1 MGTHQKDRQDQTTG
15 KDPQHQGTSQVG
27 THANPEATRPTDQPV
42 DPATRE
48 MRQGDRTDPAMPQG
62 TTPLER
68 DQRPI
73 NQQR

>member
-1 MGTHQKDRQDQTTG
+1 MGTPHKTDKTQQSDQAVQDRT
-15 KDPQHQGTSQVG
+15 DP
-27 THANPEATRPTDQPV
+27 ETRAKQ
-42 DPATRE
+42 
-48 MRQGDRTDPAMPQG
+48 QGDRTDKAMPSG